1 MTVNETRNIALIRN
15 YLAALERG
23 DAGDALRPFF
33 AEDAVQI
40 ELPNALNRHG
50 RESDLEHLLQRSQ
63 QGSKLLKR
71 QQYQILSV
79 IAHDDNVAVEARW
92 TGVLAIAMG
101 TMAAGTELRASFA
114 MFFQLRGDRIAMQR
128 NYDCFDSW

>member
-1 MTVNETRNIALIRN
+1 M
-15 YLAALERG
+15 
-23 DAGDALRPFF
+23 
-33 AEDAVQI
+33 QI
-40 ELPNALNRHG
+40 ELPNALNRYG
-50 RESDLEHLLQRSQ
+50 QESDLEHLLHRSQ

-128 NYDCFDSW
+128 NYDCFDPW